1 MSRPLSFVKSSML
14 LMEGPPSNMQIL
26 TLAVEK
32 NVEFASQLLMFI
44 MPPQRP
50 CHAIKEGF
58 ITLCFV
64 ACSCG

>member
-1 MSRPLSFVKSSML
+1 MSCSLSFVKSSML
-14 LMEGPPSNMQIL
+14 LMGGPPSNMQIL
-26 TLAVEK
+26 TLAVDK
-32 NVEFASQLLMFI
+32 NVEFASQLLMLL

-50 CHAIKEGF
+50 CHAIREGY